1 MEIRITTLSE
11 NTANHGFLAEWG
23 LSILVEVDGTRI
35 LMDTGWGFSAV
46 YNAQLLGIGLD
57 TIEAIVLSHGH
68 RDHTGGLRDILRR
81 KRSPV
86 DVIAHPDMWASKYTH
101 LDTRDEFS
109 GTPFGQESLESL
121 GP

>member
-46 YNAQLLGIGLD
+46 YNAQLLGIDLD
-57 TIEAIVLSHGH
+57 TIDSIVLSHGH
-68 RDHTGGLRDILRR
+68 RDHTGGL
-81 KRSPV
+81 
-86 DVIAHPDMWASKYTH
+86 A
-101 LDTRDEFS
+101 
-109 GTPFGQESLESL
+109 
-121 GP
+121 

>member
-35 LMDTGWGFSAV
+35 LMDTGWGFSAA
-46 YNAQLLGIGLD
+46 YNAQLLGIDLD
-57 TIEAIVLSHGH
+57 TINTIVLSHGH

-81 KRSPV
+81 KKEPV
-86 DVIAHPDMWASKYTH
+86 DVIAHPDM
-101 LDTRDEFS
+101 
-109 GTPFGQESLESL
+109 
-121 GP
+121 